1 MDHCKVIAITNQK
14 GGVGKTTTTVNLGVG
29 LAKTGHRVLLIDA
42 DPQGS
47 LTISLGIKD
56 PDSLNESLATV
67 MTASIEDIELPPETG
82 IIHNNEGIDLMPS
95 NIELSGVETGLFN
108 TMSREFV
115 LRNYISTVKKNY
127 DYILIDCMPSLGMM
141 TINALV
147 AADSVI
153 IPSQPN
159 FLSTKGLNLL
169 LRSVSKVKRSM
180 THDKVETTGSH
191 AAWKEVLAV
200 YSVSLTTDGENPQEA
215 ASMTNEKKDL
225 LTDIFWTMHTINYG
239 TELRIETE
247 YWESVD
253 ENGELITEENEV
265 VYNYLLIRVDH
276 KTASEMAEHYGFT
289 DDQKERLNELLLPEN
304 QTMWNDVLYGL
315 GGQGDL
321 VAVAL
326 SQVGNVGGETYWRWY
341 GFDERVD
348 WCAIF
353 VSWCAN
359 ECGYL
364 ENCVIPSFAVC
375 YAGEDWF
382 KAREQWHDNTYTPNP
397 GDIIF
402 FDWDYPDEGGQDG
415 IPNHVGIVEKVED
428 GIVYTIEGNSGDSCR
443 QKSYPVGYY
452 EIHGFGVLCP

>member
-1 MDHCKVIAITNQK
+1 
-14 GGVGKTTTTVNLGVG
+14 
-29 LAKTGHRVLLIDA
+29 
-42 DPQGS
+42 
-47 LTISLGIKD
+47 
-56 PDSLNESLATV
+56 
-67 MTASIEDIELPPETG
+67 
-82 IIHNNEGIDLMPS
+82 
-95 NIELSGVETGLFN
+95 
-108 TMSREFV
+108 
-115 LRNYISTVKKNY
+115 
-127 DYILIDCMPSLGMM
+127 
-141 TINALV
+141 
-147 AADSVI
+147 
-153 IPSQPN
+153 
-159 FLSTKGLNLL
+159 
-169 LRSVSKVKRSM
+169 
-180 THDKVETTGSH
+180 
-191 AAWKEVLAV
+191 
-200 YSVSLTTDGENPQEA
+200 
-215 ASMTNEKKDL
+215 
-225 LTDIFWTMHTINYG
+225 MHTINYG